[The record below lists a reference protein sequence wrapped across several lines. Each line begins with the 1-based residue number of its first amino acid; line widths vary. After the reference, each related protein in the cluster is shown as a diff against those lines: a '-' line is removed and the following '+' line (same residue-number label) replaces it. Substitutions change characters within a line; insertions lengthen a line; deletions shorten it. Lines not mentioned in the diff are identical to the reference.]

1 MKFAF
6 LGLLLVSCFASAQE
20 VTNAVP
26 LHFEKDLIPEGIAV
40 DLQNQKLFINSLRY
54 DKIVRCNLDGS
65 HPEDFI
71 KSGEHGYL
79 SGFGM
84 TIMGDVLYA
93 LGNSL
98 PKPKNE
104 SILLLLHIETG
115 ELINSYK
122 LEEAGFAYL
131 NDLAVSSKGNLYI
144 TDSESNK
151 IYTVNPKKG
160 ELEVFYAHDELKHC
174 NGIAISN
181 DDKYL
186 YFASYTSGLRVLD
199 IASKTL
205 VNQPNNFKGIDGL
218 KFHQN
223 SLVAIVNTK
232 RDATQNG
239 VYQFQLNQKLM
250 EITGEE
256 KIWNLRNESDI
267 PTTFAINNG
276 CMYFVAD
283 SQLDNLDQENI
294 VIFDESKLENY
305 TLVKVPLPKGK
316 H

>member
-1 MKFAF
+1 MRF
-6 LGLLLVSCFASAQE
+6 LFWSLFFASGVVMAQNNSTE
-20 VTNAVP
+20 VE
-26 LHFEKDLIPEGIAV
+26 LGFEKDLIPEGIAV
-40 DLQNQKLFINSLRY
+40 DLQHQKLFINSLRHN
-54 DKIVRCNLDGS
+54 KVVRCNLDGS
-65 HPEDFI
+65 QAEDFI
-71 KSGEHGYL
+71 ESRQHGYL

-84 TIMGDVLYA
+84 AIKGDVLYA

-104 SILLLLHIETG
+104 SILLLLNIKTG
-115 ELINSYK
+115 ELINSFK
-122 LEEAGFAYL
+122 LKEAGFAYL
-131 NDLAVSSKGNLYI
+131 NDLAISSKGTLYI

-151 IYTVNPKKG
+151 IYTVNSKKG
-160 ELEVFYAHDELKHC
+160 KLEIFYAHDELKHC
-174 NGIAISN
+174 NGIAISD
-181 DDKYL
+181 DDKHL

-239 VYQFQLNQKLM
+239 VYQFQLNQSLT

-267 PTTFAINNG
+267 PTTFAIKNG

-283 SQLDNLDQENI
+283 SQLDHLDQEK
-294 VIFDESKLENY
+294 VIISDVSKLENY
-305 TLVKVPLPKGK
+305 TLIIHPLPKEN
-316 H
+316 

>member
-1 MKFAF
+1 MRF
-6 LGLLLVSCFASAQE
+6 LLWSLFFTSGVIVAQ
-20 VTNAVP
+20 NNSIA
-26 LHFEKDLIPEGIAV
+26 LDLDFEKDLIPEGIAV
-40 DLQNQKLFINSLRY
+40 DLQQQKLFINSLRHN
-54 DKIVRCNLDGS
+54 KIVRCNLDGS

-71 KSGEHGYL
+71 ESGQHGYQ

-84 TIMGDVLYA
+84 TIKGDTLYA

-104 SILLLLHIETG
+104 SVLLLLNVKTG
-115 ELINSYK
+115 ELINSFK
-122 LEEAGFAYL
+122 LKEAGFVYL
-131 NDLAVSSKGNLYI
+131 NDLAVSNKGTLYI
-144 TDSESNK
+144 TDSESDNV
-151 IYTVNPKKG
+151 YTINEKKG
-160 ELEVFYAHDELKHC
+160 VLEVFYAHDELKHC

-223 SLVAIVNTK
+223 SLVAIVNSK

-239 VYQFQLNQKLM
+239 VYQFHLDPTLT
-250 EITGEE
+250 EITGED
-256 KIWNLRNESDI
+256 KIWNLRKTSDI
-267 PTTFAINNG
+267 PTTFALKNG
-276 CMYFVAD
+276 SMYFVAD
-283 SQLDNLDQENI
+283 SQLDNLDQEKV
-294 VIFDESKLENY
+294 VISDATKLENY
-305 TLVKVPLPKGK
+305 TLIIHPLPKEN
-316 H
+316 